1 MQGMNEVEVW
11 LHSDQSCLFSFQ
23 RGAFVTHLQPHAT
36 AAARAGGGGSS
47 GAGAPGAAA
56 AAAVLSVEPGE
67 GLLDGCVD
75 AREVSRVYAAS
86 TLPPDLA
93 VPVLLA
99 DGTRCGDAV
108 VPLGRI
114 ATEALRF
121 R

>member
-1 MQGMNEVEVW
+1 MNEVEVW
-11 LHSDQSCLFSFQ
+11 LHADQSCLFSFQ
-23 RGAFVTHLQPHAT
+23 GGAFVTHLQPHA
-36 AAARAGGGGSS
+36 AAAAPAGDGGSS
-47 GAGAPGAAA
+47 GAGAPSAATAAA
-56 AAAVLSVEPGE
+56 AALSVEPGE
-67 GLLDGCVD
+67 GLLEGCVD
-75 AREVSRVYAAS
+75 ASKVSRVSAAS

-99 DGTRCGDAV
+99 DGTRCADAV

>member
-1 MQGMNEVEVW
+1 MQDMNEVEVW

-23 RGAFVTHLQPHAT
+23 RGAFVTHLQPHAP
-36 AAARAGGGGSS
+36 AAAPAGGGGSS

-56 AAAVLSVEPGE
+56 ALTVKPGE
-67 GLLDGCVD
+67 GLLEGCVD
-75 AREVSRVYAAS
+75 ASEVSRVYAAS